1 MPGSMMQ
8 PDMSV
13 VANGRGV
20 RADALARWQDGG
32 WPGSRVE
39 AWRYTR
45 IDSLAK
51 INAHMSSSNIS
62 LNSDA
67 LRHLA
72 YLECNAEA
80 LHKIL

>member
-1 MPGSMMQ
+1 MPCNLFARY
-8 PDMSV
+8 P
-13 VANGRGV
+13 GV
-20 RADALARWQDGG
+20 GHLTVCINSLSKAD
-32 WPGSRVE
+32 
-39 AWRYTR
+39 TR
-45 IDSLAK
+45 ISSLAK
-51 INAHMSSSNIS
+51 TNAHMSSSNIS